1 MPLKV
6 YRHPEERRRARLEGR
21 KTAVQLFAAILA
33 QSQLL
38 NPPSPALARCT
49 TAAIAMAVACLAAAA
64 SAFAQKPGG
73 VLQVAHRDSPASMST
88 LEEVTISTV
97 APMMAVFN
105 NLVIFDQHVPQ
116 NTLQSIVPDLATGW
130 SWNED
135 GTELTFRL
143 RDGVLWHDGQPF
155 TAKDVQ
161 CTWDMLLGK
170 SAAKFRINPRKSWYW
185 NLDRVT
191 TNGDSEA
198 VFHLRQPQ
206 PALVALLASGYSP
219 VYPCH
224 VPPQEMRQHPIGTG
238 PFKFVSYKPN
248 KAIRLTRNPD
258 YWKPGRPYLDG
269 IEWTIIPN
277 RSTALLAFV
286 AGKLDMT
293 FPYEVT
299 VPLLRDIGQQDPQA
313 VCELRPRGVASTLIV
328 NRGAP
333 PFDNPDLRRAMALTL
348 DRRAFIDVLSGGEGD
363 IGAAML
369 PPPEG
374 LWGMP
379 PERLRALP
387 GYDPDVQKNRSEA
400 RGIMQRLGYGSENP
414 LAIKVAARNIPLYR
428 DPAVMLIDQLK
439 EIYIA
444 GELDI
449 VETASWNPKVTRR
462 DYMVGLENTGSA
474 VVDDPDQQLYE
485 SYACESDRNFTGYCN
500 RQLEDLFHRQS
511 RETDQQQR
519 KQLVWDIDTTL
530 QREGARPVIFHTR
543 GATCW
548 HPQLKGL
555 TTMINSMVNGWRME
569 DVWLHR

>member
-1 MPLKV
+1 MLQELVNTSQGSSPSSPGCH
-6 YRHPEERRRARLEGR
+6 RGR
-21 KTAVQLFAAILA
+21 IDRDA
-33 QSQLL
+33 
-38 NPPSPALARCT
+38 NEPCPR
-49 TAAIAMAVACLAAAA
+49 AVAGAAGLLVVCLIAGTA
-64 SAFAQKPGG
+64 SAQKPGG
-73 VLQVAHRDSPASMST
+73 VLQISHRDSPASMST

-116 NTLQSIVPDLATGW
+116 NTLQSIVPDLATSW

-135 GTELTFRL
+135 GTELSFQL
-143 RDGVLWHDGQPF
+143 REGVRWHDGRPF

-191 TNGDSEA
+191 ANGDYEA
-198 VFHLRQPQ
+198 TFHLKQPQ
-206 PALVALLASGYSP
+206 PALLALLASGYSP

-224 VPPQEMRQHPIGTG
+224 VPPQDMRQHPIGTG
-238 PFKFVSYKPN
+238 PFKFVSYKPDE
-248 KAIRLTRNPD
+248 AIRVTRNRD
-258 YWKPGRPYLDG
+258 YWKPDRPYLDG

-299 VPLLRDIGQQDPQA
+299 VPLLKDIESQAPQA
-313 VCELRPRGVASTLIV
+313 ICELRPRGVSSTLIV
-328 NRGAP
+328 NRNAP
-333 PFDNPDLRRAMALTL
+333 PFDNPGLRRAMALTL
-348 DRRAFIDVLSGGEGD
+348 DRRSFIDVLSGGQGD
-363 IGAAML
+363 IGGAML

-387 GYDPDVQKNRSEA
+387 GYDPDVQKNRGEA
-400 RGIMQRLGYGSENP
+400 REIMQRLGYGPDNP
-414 LAIKVAARNIPLYR
+414 LAVKVAARNIPLYR

-439 EIYIA
+439 EISIA

-449 VETASWNPKVTRR
+449 VETANWNPKVTRR

-500 RQLEDLFHRQS
+500 RRLEDLFHQQS
-511 RETDQQQR
+511 RETDPQSR
-519 KQLVWDIDTTL
+519 RELVWDIDGTL
-530 QREGARPVIFHTR
+530 QEEGARPVIFHTR

-548 HPQLKGL
+548 QPPVKGL
-555 TTMINSMVNGWRME
+555 TTMVNSMVNGWRME
-569 DVWLHR
+569 DVWLDK

>member
-1 MPLKV
+1 LI
-6 YRHPEERRRARLEGR
+6 
-21 KTAVQLFAAILA
+21 AVAGAE
-33 QSQLL
+33 
-38 NPPSPALARCT
+38 PAL
-49 TAAIAMAVACLAAAA
+49 V
-64 SAFAQKPGG
+64 QKVGG

-105 NLVIFDQHVPQ
+105 NLVVFDQHTPQ
-116 NTLQSIVPDLATGW
+116 NTLQSIVPDLATKW
-130 SWNED
+130 SWSED
-135 GTELTFRL
+135 GTELTFQL
-143 RDGVLWHDGQPF
+143 RQGVRWHDGQAF

-191 TNGDSEA
+191 TNGDREA
-198 VFHLRQPQ
+198 TFHLRRPQ
-206 PALVALLASGYSP
+206 PALLALLASGYSP

-224 VPPQEMRQHPIGTG
+224 VPPQEMRRHPIGTG
-238 PFKFVSYKPN
+238 PFKFVSYQPN
-248 KAIRLTRNPD
+248 ESIRLTRNPD

-269 IEWTIIPN
+269 IDWTIIPN

-299 VPLLRDIGQQDPQA
+299 VPLLKDIERQDSHA
-313 VCELRPRGVASTLIV
+313 ICELRPRGVSSTLIV
-328 NRGAP
+328 NRDAP

-348 DRRAFIDVLSGGEGD
+348 DRRSFIDVLSGGQTD
-363 IGAAML
+363 IGGAML

-379 PERLRALP
+379 PERLRLLP
-387 GYDPDVQKNRSEA
+387 GYDVQKNRALA
-400 RGIMQRLGYGSENP
+400 REIMQRLGYGPGHP
-414 LAIKVAARNIPLYR
+414 LAVKVAARNIPLYR

-449 VETASWNPKVTRR
+449 VETANWNPKVTRR
-462 DYMVGLENTGSA
+462 DYIVGLENTGSA

-485 SYACESDRNFTGYCN
+485 YYACESDRNFTGYCN
-500 RQLEDLFHRQS
+500 RQLEGLFHRQS
-511 RETDQQQR
+511 READQEKR
-519 KQLVWDIDTTL
+519 RQLVWDIDTTL

-548 HPQLKGL
+548 HPEVRNL
-555 TTMINSMVNGWRME
+555 TTMVNSMYNGWRME
-569 DVWLHR
+569 DVWLDR

>member
-248 KAIRLTRNPD
+248 EAIRLTRNPD

>member
-1 MPLKV
+1 M
-6 YRHPEERRRARLEGR
+6 RRDFRFL
-21 KTAVQLFAAILA
+21 
-33 QSQLL
+33 
-38 NPPSPALARCT
+38 
-49 TAAIAMAVACLAAAA
+49 TAAAGLLIAISASDTAC
-64 SAFAQKPGG
+64 AQTRGG
-73 VLQVAHRDSPASMST
+73 LLRVAHRDSPASMST

-116 NTLQSIVPDLATGW
+116 NTLRSIVPDLATGW

-143 RDGVLWHDGQPF
+143 REGVRWHDGQPF

-191 TNGDSEA
+191 TNGDHEA
-198 VFHLRQPQ
+198 IFHLKRPQ
-206 PALVALLASGYSP
+206 PALITLLASGYSP

-238 PFKFVSYKPN
+238 PFKFVSYRPN
-248 KAIRLTRNPD
+248 EAIRLTRNPD

-299 VPLLRDIGQQDPQA
+299 VPLLRDIESQAPQA
-313 VCELRPRGVASTLIV
+313 ICELRPRGVSSTLIV
-328 NRGAP
+328 NRDAP

-348 DRRAFIDVLSGGEGD
+348 DRRSFIDVLSGGQGN

-379 PERLRALP
+379 PERLRSLP
-387 GYDPDVQKNRSEA
+387 GYDPDVQENRGEA
-400 RGIMQRLGYGSENP
+400 RKIMQRLGYGPNNP
-414 LAIKVAARNIPLYR
+414 LTVKVAARNIPLYR

-439 EIYIA
+439 EIYIG

-449 VETASWNPKVTRR
+449 VETANWNPKVTRR

-474 VVDDPDQQLYE
+474 VVDDPDQQFYE
-485 SYACESDRNFTGYCN
+485 SYACDSDRNFTGYCN
-500 RQLEDLFHRQS
+500 RELEQLFRRQS
-511 RETDQQQR
+511 REVDQEKR
-519 KQLVWDIDTTL
+519 KQLVWDIDMTL
-530 QREGARPVIFHTR
+530 QMEGARPVIFHTR

-548 HPQLKGL
+548 HPQVRGM
-555 TTMINSMVNGWRME
+555 TTMVNSMYNGWRME
-569 DVWLHR
+569 DVWLDK